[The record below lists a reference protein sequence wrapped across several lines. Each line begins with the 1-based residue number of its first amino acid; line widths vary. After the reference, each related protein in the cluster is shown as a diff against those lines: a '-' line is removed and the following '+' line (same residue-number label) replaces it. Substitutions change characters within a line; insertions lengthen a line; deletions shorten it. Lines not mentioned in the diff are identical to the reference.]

1 MQEPIWR
8 STTISF
14 FAARHPFSG
23 PPISASESSEGNGA
37 YVHLPK
43 QSSIGQE
50 QQMKRCEVIEP
61 ASPNA
66 EDFVADSVYIREF

>member
-1 MQEPIWR
+1 MREPTWLSSI
-8 STTISF
+8 ISF

-23 PPISASESSEGNGA
+23 PPISASESREGNGA
-37 YVHLPK
+37 DVHLPK

-50 QQMKRCEVIEP
+50 QQMKRCEVIVP

-66 EDFVADSVYIREF
+66 GAFVIDNMYIGEF